1 MGAQHLLL
9 LDSHQLG
16 LYRWHQGELQEQARH
31 PLGSAGQAA
40 LARWLEAHRDTQL
53 RLLANLA
60 EEGFQVETLPYLRGK
75 DRRVVLERRQAQ
87 HFFGTPYVLETS
99 LGHLQTHRKEERV
112 LLAALTQPALLEP
125 WLQLLQQG
133 HIPFAGLYSMPQLT
147 GTLCRLL
154 DLPLER
160 CLVLTVHPHGLRQ
173 SLVMGG
179 ETVFSRLTP
188 LADSSIA
195 GMAGSIAAEAHK
207 LHQYLTSQ
215 RLIGRDEQLTVCPL
229 VQQRALE
236 AVGRTCLSQGPLVF
250 QPLELGQAASRLG
263 CRWVPEDS
271 LADPLFLHLLASHPP
286 RHQFAP
292 ALLRQDYLLARL
304 RRGLL
309 GLGLIILAGGL
320 LLLGRELNSIRLM
333 QGEQARMEAAAGKLQ
348 TEYGQLLAGI
358 PGLSLDQEQLR
369 RLLDQYDRM
378 RQRQAPSQAMV
389 VLSHALDGVPEARLE
404 RLFWQWEGRQSSL
417 TVEGSLPPGDPRQQ
431 VQHFERLL
439 LALDNRGIR
448 SEVLSH
454 PVDMA
459 PDKPLR
465 GGDQDADGAPAP
477 GFRLRLYWEQQP

>member
-60 EEGFQVETLPYLRGK
+60 EEGFQVATLPYLRGK
-75 DRRVVLERRQAQ
+75 DRRAVLERRQAQ
-87 HFFGTPYVLETS
+87 HFFDTPYVLETS
-99 LGHLQTHRKEERV
+99 LGHLRTHRKEERV
-112 LLAALTQPALLEP
+112 LLTALTQPALLEP

-229 VQQRALE
+229 VQQRALA
-236 AVGRTCLSQGPLVF
+236 AVGRTSLSQGPLVF
-250 QPLELGQAASRLG
+250 QPVELGQAASRLN

-292 ALLRQDYLLARL
+292 ALLRQDYQLARL
-304 RRGLL
+304 RRGAL
-309 GLGLIILAGGL
+309 GLGSATLVAAL
-320 LLLGRELNSIRLM
+320 LVLSWALHDIRLL
-333 QGEQARMEAAAGKLQ
+333 QAEQAHLEAEASKLQ
-348 TEYGQLLAGI
+348 VRHEQQQAGI
-358 PGLSLDQEQLR
+358 PGLNLELLR
-369 RLLDQYDRM
+369 HLLDQHARLQQQ
-378 RQRQAPSQAMV
+378 QRPGQIMAILGQ
-389 VLSHALDGVPEARLE
+389 ALDGEPEIRLD
-404 RLFWQWEGRQSSL
+404 RLFWQDKDGQSSL
-417 TVEGSLPPGDPRQQ
+417 TVEGGLPPGDPRQQ

-465 GGDQDADGAPAP
+465 GGDQDADSAP
-477 GFRLRLYWEQQP
+477 GFRLRLYREQPP